1 MEGIYG
7 KSDRAKRVERAIN
20 AFKGLSA
27 SETKRRILEGDE
39 GEEAPSKSGGN
50 TGLPFGLCKK
60 HGISLPPNA
69 TPRDAWEALKNK
81 TGLSPQDFYD
91 RLKEG
96 RDRNG
101 REQGETDGANGGQ
114 IEQEFA
120 TKSDRIETC
129 TTHAELGEYF
139 HKTYG
144 VTVDASVHSLDFP
157 SVHSA
162 ASGMDI
168 VLREFPQAKGV
179 LRSVST
185 SSSGL
190 MCARPNGEICF
201 NPSFFKNG
209 EATIQQR
216 MEQSSRSGYHPK
228 NSGARECGAH
238 EMGHML
244 ELALIQRRY
253 PNGGGTLAWNKCIMA
268 KEIVSEACKNIKRQ
282 TRQSFDVIR
291 SEVSTYANENFSE
304 CLAECVSDYI
314 ANRTNAAALSKYV
327 WQRLK
332 EELQ

>member
-1 MEGIYG
+1 MARQYRQNARYDEIV
-7 KSDRAKRVERAIN
+7 SD
-20 AFKGLSA
+20 S
-27 SETKRRILEGDE
+27 EGDVPE
-39 GEEAPSKSGGN
+39 QEPAVGRGGN
-50 TGLPFGLCKK
+50 TRLPFGLCKK
-60 HGISLPPNA
+60 YGISLTENA
-69 TPRDAWEALKNK
+69 TPRDAWTALKNK

-91 RLKEG
+91 KLKDSGKE
-96 RDRNG
+96 REG
-101 REQGETDGANGGQ
+101 REQAEKGGADSGGQ
-114 IEQEFA
+114 REQEFA

-209 EATIQQR
+209 EATIQQK
-216 MEQSSRSGYHPK
+216 MEQSSRSGFHPK
-228 NSGARECGAH
+228 NTGARECGAH

-253 PNGGGTLAWNKCIMA
+253 PNSGGTLAWNKCIMA

-282 TRQSFDVIR
+282 TRQSFDAIR
-291 SEVSTYANENFSE
+291 AEVSTYANENFSE

-327 WQRLK
+327 WQKLK